1 MAEVTLDWFGDKYI
15 KQINSATIK
24 ALTRSINLVDA
35 SAKLN
40 TPVDTG
46 LLRSSNVKAVNKK
59 TLIATETN
67 NTDYAPHVEFGTK
80 HQKGQPFFR
89 RALTDNISLI
99 EKFFY
104 DEERKAI
111 DN

>member
-1 MAEVTLDWFGDKYI
+1 MAEVTLDWFGDKYT
-15 KQINSATIK
+15 KQVNTATIK

-46 LLRSSNVKAVNKK
+46 LLRSSNVKAVFPNK
-59 TLIATETN
+59 LIATETN
-67 NTDYAPHVEFGTK
+67 NTEYANAIEFGTK
-80 HQKGQPFFR
+80 HQKDQPFMR
-89 RALTDNISLI
+89 PALFDNLDNINKIFI
-99 EKFFY
+99 E
-104 DEERKAI
+104 EEKKAI